1 VSDQPVRVLLVDDQQ
16 LVRAG
21 FAMILDATP
30 DMVVAGQ
37 AADGQEAL
45 DILLG
50 PDAPEVDVVLMDV
63 RMPRLDGVEAT
74 RRLRLRP
81 GAPAVVVLTTFDTDE
96 DVVAAL
102 RAGAS
107 GFLLKDA
114 GPTDL
119 LAGIRAA
126 HRGESVVAP
135 AVTRR
140 LIDAYVLARPP
151 GSPTGFA
158 TGFATELA
166 TDPGAAGRSDERL
179 GRLTDR
185 EREVLVAVG
194 QGLSN
199 QEIAGRLHLAEATVK
214 THLGAILRKLGLRD
228 RVQAVVLAHESGLV
242 PPRP

>member
-1 VSDQPVRVLLVDDQQ
+1 MSESPVRVFLVDDQQ

-30 DMVVAGQ
+30 DMTVVGQ
-37 AADGQEAL
+37 AGDGQEAL
-45 DILLG
+45 DALSG
-50 PDAPEVDVVLMDV
+50 ANPPEVDVVLMDL
-63 RMPRLDGVEAT
+63 RMPRLDGIEAT
-74 RRLRLRP
+74 RRLRA
-81 GAPAVVVLTTFDTDE
+81 GSGGPAVVVLTTFDADD
-96 DVVAAL
+96 DVLAAL

-114 GPTDL
+114 GPAEL
-119 LAGIRAA
+119 LAAIRAA
-126 HRGESVVAP
+126 ARGEAVVAP

-140 LIDAYVLARPP
+140 LIDSYVLTRP
-151 GSPTGFA
+151 A
-158 TGFATELA
+158 E
-166 TDPGAAGRSDERL
+166 AASRVDERL

-214 THLGAILRKLGLRD
+214 THLGAILRKLDLRD

-242 PPRP
+242 PRP